1 MSISLNLLSGV
12 YMRLL
17 KHMLKML
24 RCVTS
29 PHHAYIL
36 FGNWFQTILSS
47 VPHMPS
53 MERLHAL
60 LLLSWVEYKS
70 DRTSGEL
77 EVCGLKG
84 MTDKFLKVSGITSS
98 WLRGWLWIWAF
109 QIKVL
114 PATCLTVSVSV
125 TVQPGR
131 LSSSFIF
138 YLLHD
143 NVLAHQ
149 SLLAHRVHSTS

>member
-29 PHHAYIL
+29 HHAYIL

-77 EVCGLKG
+77 EVYELKE
-84 MTDKFLKVSGITSS
+84 MTK
-98 WLRGWLWIWAF
+98 
-109 QIKVL
+109 
-114 PATCLTVSVSV
+114 
-125 TVQPGR
+125 
-131 LSSSFIF
+131 
-138 YLLHD
+138 
-143 NVLAHQ
+143 
-149 SLLAHRVHSTS
+149 